1 MFISQGYQGSLPEG
15 MPPQMLLY
23 RYFAKMYQWTPQQV
37 DDLPLEALEWLPV
50 IETAAMAAAEFEQQR
65 AERMARAKS
74 R

>member
-1 MFISQGYQGSLPEG
+1 
-15 MPPQMLLY
+15 MLLY